1 MNIEKSIYSE
11 LSEPLIESIKRMQ
24 FVPEKTHLPLAN
36 SPERFLDMLMYL
48 AKKESKEER
57 VDVLSDVFTITTR
70 QINFYAE
77 TGDRTFGLFDRTR
90 KGYVRLTEIG
100 ESVYYLPEHKRL
112 AYLQHKLLMLPYFRE
127 IKQRITHITTNEVV
141 NRLSKDP
148 VFRENFSDS
157 SLKRR
162 AGTLLSWA
170 KWFEKHQISMD
181 DNELSDYIQ
190 ENQDLIHWT
199 VHGLNRVRLS
209 HEDAYGIA
217 MIGLQKALMH
227 YDEKR
232 ENKFSTFAVTCMKNE
247 IRMIRRKER
256 AWNKNVQI
264 GIDEKPVSFLGDF
277 DAGDRTES
285 MFSLSERTGGNE
297 LTTEESYIHQEEIQ
311 RMMAHVESMP
321 EREKTIVR
329 EFYFNEKSQKEIGL
343 KLKMSQA
350 NVSKVI
356 QRIHQTIKKL
366 MLEQDE
372 VYW

>member
-36 SPERFLDMLMYL
+36 SPERFLDILMYL

-90 KGYVRLTEIG
+90 KGYIRLTEIG
-100 ESVYYLPEHKRL
+100 ESVYFLPEHKRL
-112 AYLQHKLLMLPYFRE
+112 AYLHHKLLMLPYFRE

-157 SLKRR
+157 SLNRR

-190 ENQDLIHWT
+190 ENQALIHWA
-199 VHGLNRVRLS
+199 VAGLTRVNLS
-209 HEDAYGIA
+209 YEDAYGIA
-217 MIGLQKALMH
+217 MIGLQKAFMN
-227 YDEKR
+227 YEESRDNR
-232 ENKFSTFAVTCMKNE
+232 FSTFAVTCMQNE
-247 IRMIRRKER
+247 IKMVRRKER
-256 AWNKNVQI
+256 KWNKTIKV
-264 GIDEKPVSFLGDF
+264 GIDEKPDWHPGDF
-277 DAGDRTES
+277 DAGDRIQS
-285 MFSLSERTGGNE
+285 MFSLSERTGDNE
-297 LTTEESYIHQEEIQ
+297 LTTEEAYIHQEELD
-311 RMMAHVESMP
+311 RMMAHVETMS
-321 EREKTIVR
+321 ERDKTVVQ

-356 QRIHQTIKKL
+356 QRIHQTIRQYMMEEDGVL
-366 MLEQDE
+366 
-372 VYW
+372 